1 MSDDP
6 NNDAV
11 EPAKAEKDAKA
22 PKAAKPTKA
31 QRDRARADARLDRT
45 AARRKKSDAKRQ
57 KANALPIRGFK
68 FVALDD
74 EGKTVK
80 GVEKATTSGAAHMA
94 LMQRGLQA
102 TEVIEKKNLLKFEI
116 TKKMVPRKEVMN
128 FSRQLAVFMRAGIPI
143 MESLEV
149 ILEET
154 TGKMMRIVLIDMVD
168 SLRNGDTFAAA
179 ASAHPEAFPN
189 YYVGILES
197 AELTGNLDEVLNQ
210 LADYMDRD
218 IKARSKITSA
228 LIYPAVVAVMSVVT
242 VVILTVVVLPR
253 FVVFFKSLDAKLPL
267 VTRMMLNFSSYMTR
281 WWYILIALILVL
293 VATFI
298 TMRRNPRGRAVLDTW
313 LLRLPVIGDITKTSI
328 LERTM
333 RILSSLLRAGVDLPR
348 SMAVTAEAANNAV
361 YRQALETIR
370 EEMMEGQG
378 LAMPLARTGLFPG
391 AARQMLR
398 VGEETGTLDQQL
410 EVAAAYYNRELEA
423 KVDHAT
429 SLFEPAI
436 IVVMGVVVGFVAVA
450 LISAMY
456 GIYNQVQV
464 H

>member
-1 MSDDP
+1 MTDQPISSG
-6 NNDAV
+6 NDHSTKD
-11 EPAKAEKDAKA
+11 KAH
-22 PKAAKPTKA
+22 KAAAK
-31 QRDRARADARLDRT
+31 ADARL
-45 AARRKKSDAKRQ
+45 AKAVEKRKKADSKRV
-57 KANALPIRGFK
+57 KANALPMKRFK

-74 EGKTVK
+74 HGKTVT
-80 GVEKATTSGAAHMA
+80 GVEKATTSGAVHMA
-94 LMQRGLQA
+94 LMQRDLQPS
-102 TEVIEKKNLLKFEI
+102 EVSEKRSILHFEI

-154 TGKMMRIVLIDMVD
+154 TGKMMRVVLIDMVD

-179 ASAHPEAFPN
+179 ASAHPEAFPS

-197 AELTGNLDEVLNQ
+197 AELTGNLDDVLNQ

-218 IKARSKITSA
+218 LKARAKVTSA

-253 FVVFFKSLDAKLPL
+253 FVVFFKTLNAKLPL
-267 VTRMMLNFSSYMTR
+267 PTRMMLNFSGYMTR
-281 WWYILIALILVL
+281 WWYVLIAVILILVGG
-293 VATFI
+293 FI
-298 TMRRNPRGRAVLDTW
+298 TMRRTKSGRALLDSW
-313 LLRLPVIGDITKTSI
+313 ILRIPVVGDITRTSI
-328 LERTM
+328 LERTL
-333 RILSSLLRAGVDLPR
+333 RILSSMLRAGVDLPR
-348 SMAVTAEAANNAV
+348 SMAVTAEAANNDV
-361 YRQALETIR
+361 YRHALDTVR
-370 EEMMEGQG
+370 DAMMEGQG
-378 LAMPLARTGLFPG
+378 LATPLARTGLFPG

-410 EVAAAYYNRELEA
+410 EVAAAYYGRELET